1 MSFPYT
7 PVTYQEAQDLFNKTK
22 KPPRSKNY
30 NENQRPLRR
39 VSESHLMLQK
49 DSHSYVYKVN
59 GVDVARLFEP
69 NEAGEYEVAV
79 IGLYGTYDIQLQYK
93 FTGYYN
99 GKELTTTTGDTVRV
113 PFNSKYREQ
122 GKDFSALLVY
132 DKQDKLVVEK
142 SWHADIYR
150 LASNSSDK
158 QTRKD
163 IKAELDAYVTLQMFK
178 LPTLKDNCNPKSSMG
193 APFGESELSW
203 SIISSMQD
211 ALKNRPLPLESQSFL
226 ETFDAV
232 AQDCFDMLA
241 SKKVYNYKDDSMAR
255 YDNLFNA
262 LSPWARSNNP
272 ARGDDAQEI
281 ADDIVQS
288 ITPDEFKK
296 SLTAKLM
303 GFAGLAKGSESVP
316 LPQFGNTLPRTYYTS
331 IKKKGE

>member
-1 MSFPYT
+1 
-7 PVTYQEAQDLFNKTK
+7 
-22 KPPRSKNY
+22 
-30 NENQRPLRR
+30 
-39 VSESHLMLQK
+39 
-49 DSHSYVYKVN
+49 
-59 GVDVARLFEP
+59 
-69 NEAGEYEVAV
+69 
-79 IGLYGTYDIQLQYK
+79 
-93 FTGYYN
+93 
-99 GKELTTTTGDTVRV
+99 
-113 PFNSKYREQ
+113 
-122 GKDFSALLVY
+122 
-132 DKQDKLVVEK
+132 
-142 SWHADIYR
+142 
-150 LASNSSDK
+150 
-158 QTRKD
+158 
-163 IKAELDAYVTLQMFK
+163 
-178 LPTLKDNCNPKSSMG
+178 
-193 APFGESELSW
+193 
-203 SIISSMQD
+203 MQD